1 MEVVGSGYD
10 VYDGRDRSCAWG
22 DFQEGCE
29 GRVRVPRTRREAL
42 LDEFE
47 RSGGSAAQFAAY
59 VGLRYSTFANWVN
72 NRRRQR
78 SDQQLTQGSAES
90 VKRREG
96 VGAVRWFEA
105 VVESGGNA
113 VRNQAT
119 LRVYLPGGAHLE
131 VANVQQSVLAA
142 ELLQNLGRLG
152 AKGC

>member
-1 MEVVGSGYD
+1 
-10 VYDGRDRSCAWG
+10 
-22 DFQEGCE
+22 
-29 GRVRVPRTRREAL
+29 VPRTRREAL

-72 NRRRQR
+72 KRRRQR
-78 SDQQLTQGSAES
+78 SGQQLSQGGGAES
-90 VKRREG
+90 VKGQG
-96 VGAVRWFEA
+96 VEAVRWFEA

-119 LRVYLPGGAHLE
+119 VRVYLPGGAHLE
-131 VANVQQSVLAA
+131 VANGQQSVLAA
-142 ELLQNLGRLG
+142 ELLHSLGRLG

>member
-1 MEVVGSGYD
+1 MTSTTEETGAALGEIFK
-10 VYDGRDRSCAWG
+10 RDAR
-22 DFQEGCE
+22 
-29 GRVRVPRTRREAL
+29 GRVRVPRARREAL

-78 SDQQLTQGSAES
+78 SGQQLSPGGAES
-90 VKRREG
+90 VKREG
-96 VGAVRWFEA
+96 VEAVRWFEA

-131 VANVQQSVLAA
+131 VANGQQSVLAA
-142 ELLQNLGRLG
+142 ELLHSLGRLG
-152 AKGC
+152 AKRC